1 MKKSGITLQI
11 SEGNSLKIWLNKVV
25 LMNTERICLN
35 EKCKHYW
42 NLSNVRKTQGCDLV
56 AWTHPKKAARSKQEG
71 CKIQQ
76 EELRKD

>member
-42 NLSNVRKTQGCDLV
+42 NLSNVRKTPGILD
-56 AWTHPKKAARSKQEG
+56 
-71 CKIQQ
+71 
-76 EELRKD
+76 